1 MSDQSEV
8 TINQPSAGPLDLTDV
23 IHAQR
28 TALKAM
34 EQFANAAA
42 QLAQANQQIAA
53 LQAKIADMQKA
64 SAPPVEVGNGKLPA
78 DQVASAVDEVV
89 ARPTAS

>member
-53 LQAKIADMQKA
+53 LQMQVAKLTPSPSQ
-64 SAPPVEVGNGKLPA
+64 PVPGNGKLPA